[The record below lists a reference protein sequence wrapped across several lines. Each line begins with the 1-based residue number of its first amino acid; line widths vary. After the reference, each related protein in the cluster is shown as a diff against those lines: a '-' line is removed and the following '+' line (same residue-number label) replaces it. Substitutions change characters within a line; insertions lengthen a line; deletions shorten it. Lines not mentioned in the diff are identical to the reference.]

1 MKNKTRKEKIK
12 LKTLEEMINTGETLL
27 LPTFRSNVVSSNLH
41 LINWEDSITDK
52 PDLEKEKE

>member
-1 MKNKTRKEKIK
+1 M
-12 LKTLEEMINTGETLL
+12 KTLEEMINTGETLL